1 MGRERRPL
9 ARRWSSAVA
18 ALGLL
23 GACGRGEQ
31 GAEKSDKPQQ
41 NHGSDTR
48 LAPVRA
54 PTEPQAALPAAATPS
69 DGLGDP
75 RERRVRPKAV
85 IGGCGLGC
93 STPEAALSLL
103 LAQLQSQDRVG
114 ALQPLFEWSLLR
126 VDGEELGARWASQWA
141 DPGQHPARQQE
152 IDQWLGRWSSW
163 VERQSDPQGWAQMRK
178 RGIRLQP
185 LDEARAEVWLRH
197 PPLRQ
202 DETAPVW
209 RLELRLRGG
218 EWLVAAIDHRPPQP

>member
-1 MGRERRPL
+1 MVRQRRPL
-9 ARRWSSAVA
+9 ARRWGWAVA
-18 ALGLL
+18 ALVLL
-23 GACGRGEQ
+23 GGCGRD
-31 GAEKSDKPQQ
+31 AAKSENPQQ
-41 NHGSDTR
+41 SHGSDTR
-48 LAPVRA
+48 LTPVRTPA
-54 PTEPQAALPAAATPS
+54 EPRAALPAAAAATPS

-93 STPEAALSLL
+93 STPEAAVSLL

-152 IDQWLGRWSSW
+152 IDQWLGRWSGW
-163 VERQSDPQGWAQMRK
+163 VERQTDPQGWALMRK
-178 RGIRLQP
+178 RGIRLQQ
-185 LDEARAEVWLRH
+185 LDESRAEVWLRH

-218 EWLVAAIDHRPPQP
+218 EWLVAAIDHRPAQP